1 LWYVGKNGEIGEFHH
16 EYMCSMLLHILL
28 QAYFVFY
35 KKASSCNV
43 KYSTKDFRTRQN
55 KNISAHKIYDIGSD
69 DFFIYFTLRHDG
81 FL

>member
-1 LWYVGKNGEIGEFHH
+1 MNSITNVCEVCYCIFYYK
-16 EYMCSMLLHILL
+16 HISS
-28 QAYFVFY
+28 FI

-69 DFFIYFTLRHDG
+69 NFFNYFTMRHGG